1 MGKASIHDLV
11 ADDILVPDGFT
22 RALGVPATDNA

>member
-1 MGKASIHDLV
+1 MGKSSVHDLV

-22 RALGVPATDNA
+22 RALGLSASERA